1 MSGTGSGDGRGGDD
15 GGGPDPLRG
24 YRLDT
29 FTSDGEDRNVYRTG
43 EGPAVIVM
51 SEIPGITPHV
61 AEFGRKVAAA
71 GMTAVLPQLFGEPGR
86 APSGPYVTRSLLSCC
101 ISREFSTLAMRRTSP
116 VTAWLRRLAAH
127 EHARCGG
134 PGVGAVGMCLTGGFA
149 LAMMVD
155 DVLLAPVLSQPSLPF
170 PVGGARKADLGIGDA
185 DLARVKERAAAGT
198 CVLGLRFTNDVA
210 SPPERFERLRQELG
224 DAFIAVELDSSPG
237 NAHGHPRGAHSVL
250 TEHLQDEPGT
260 PTRAAL
266 DQTLAFFA
274 ERLLPAG
281 ARPA

>member
-1 MSGTGSGDGRGGDD
+1 MSDAGPGEGRA
-15 GGGPDPLRG
+15 DPLRG
-24 YRLDT
+24 YRLEP
-29 FTSDGEDRNVYRTG
+29 FSSGGQARNVYRTG
-43 EGPAVIVM
+43 EGPAVIVI

-71 GMTAVLPQLFGEPGR
+71 GMTAVLPHLFGVPGR
-86 APSGPYVTRSLLSCC
+86 APSGPYAMRSMVGCC
-101 ISREFSTLAMRRTSP
+101 ISREFSILATRRTSP

-127 EHARCGG
+127 EHDRCGG

-170 PVGGARKADLGIGDA
+170 PLGARRKADLGIDDA
-185 DLARVKERAAAGT
+185 DLVRVKERAAAGT
-198 CVLGLRFTNDVA
+198 CVLGLRFTGDIA
-210 SPPERFERLRQELG
+210 SPPERFERLRHELG
-224 DAFIAVELDSSPG
+224 DAFIAVELDSSAG
-237 NAHGHPRGAHSVL
+237 NPHGHPRGAHSVL

-281 ARPA
+281 TGPA